1 VKQCR
6 SSLQARTSTSRT
18 PTARLALV
26 GLCLAAL
33 LLGACGAR
41 GVVVEPPSTRLETE
55 AGTPTPAPVLPASN
69 VILVDGELSN
79 VYPAL
84 KLSFPGNTSGELL
97 ALHVQA
103 GQKVKAGDLIAV
115 IDDAELQKAVEDAQ
129 TALQRAIEDRDK
141 AEADAQEKYERESS
155 DAEKKY
161 EQESEDAQ
169 KKYDQESED
178 ARRDLETAQR
188 DLEQT
193 VMQPPTTAVTEAQHN
208 LAQAIDA
215 EAQAEDDYR
224 QALDR
229 PWENQSIRDSL
240 YKSWQVRIEERKLA
254 ELRLEDAKTSLQAHY
269 MDVEAKK
276 TAVANAEA
284 DLAGVERDE
293 VEKDEVEKD
302 KIDPSLERAITDAE
316 LKLEEAQQQLADA
329 RLYAPWDALVM
340 SVDSGVGATIDSGT
354 TIVTLLNVKEMYF
367 VTENLSERHVAQ
379 IQTGQQARVTL
390 RTYPDTVLTGEIEFI
405 LPRLERQTENDVRF
419 AAYIRL
425 DESEVD
431 LLPGMTGRV
440 EIVTEE

>member
-1 VKQCR
+1 VKQYL
-6 SSLQARTSTSRT
+6 SSLQARTSHSRT
-18 PTARLALV
+18 PHARPALV

-41 GVVVEPPSTRLETE
+41 DVVVEPPSTRVEAE

-84 KLSFPGNTSGELL
+84 KLSLPGTTSGELL

-103 GQKVKAGDLIAV
+103 GQKIKAGDLIAV
-115 IDDAELQKAVEDAQ
+115 LDDAELQKAVEDAQ

-161 EQESEDAQ
+161 EQESEDAEV
-169 KKYDQESED
+169 KYEQESED
-178 ARRDLETAQR
+178 ARRALETAQR

-193 VMQPPTTAVTEAQHN
+193 VMQPPTTAVT
-208 LAQAIDA
+208 

-240 YKSWQVRIEERKLA
+240 YKSWQVRIKERELA
-254 ELRLEDAKTSLQAHY
+254 ELRLQDAKTSLQAHY

-284 DLAGVERDE
+284 DLARVERDE

-302 KIDPSLERAITDAE
+302 EIDPSLERAITDAE
-316 LKLEEAQQQLADA
+316 RKLEEAQQQLADA

-340 SVDSGVGATIDSGT
+340 SVDSGVGATIGSGT

-390 RTYPDTVLTGEIEFI
+390 RTYPDTVLTGQIEFI
-405 LPRLERQTENDVRF
+405 LPRLERQTENDARF

-440 EIVTEE
+440 EIVTQE